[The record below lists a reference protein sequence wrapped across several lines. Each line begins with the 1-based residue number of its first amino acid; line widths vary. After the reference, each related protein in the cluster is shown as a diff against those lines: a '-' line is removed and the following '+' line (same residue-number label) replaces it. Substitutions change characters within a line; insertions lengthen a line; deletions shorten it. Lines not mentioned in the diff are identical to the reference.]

1 MPIYELECIKCHNKV
16 EKLFTS
22 YINFISESEMRDLH
36 EKEHQLFLTE
46 HRMSGY
52 DLIDTF
58 PSFEDWNKT
67 ITPEVQT
74 CDCGGFMELLPSL
87 PSMQADNMWSGVQNQ
102 HGYFTSKQSYNK
114 FLKDNNYE
122 RADRSTYEEAQKK
135 SKNRVS
141 DHIKKTA
148 KAKEKAIA
156 DVIKHIDLPND

>member
-1 MPIYELECIKCHNKV
+1 
-16 EKLFTS
+16 
-22 YINFISESEMRDLH
+22 MRDLH

-74 CDCGGFMELLPSL
+74 CECGGFMELLPSL
-87 PSMQADNMWSGVQNQ
+87 TSMQPDSMWSGKNTDY
-102 HGYFTSKQSYNK
+102 GYFTSKKEFNK
-114 FLKDNNYE
+114 FQKDNNLVRAE
-122 RADRSTYEEAQKK
+122 RGTFEQVQKK
-135 SKNRVS
+135 SKNRIS

-156 DVIKHIDLPND
+156 DVIKQIDLPND